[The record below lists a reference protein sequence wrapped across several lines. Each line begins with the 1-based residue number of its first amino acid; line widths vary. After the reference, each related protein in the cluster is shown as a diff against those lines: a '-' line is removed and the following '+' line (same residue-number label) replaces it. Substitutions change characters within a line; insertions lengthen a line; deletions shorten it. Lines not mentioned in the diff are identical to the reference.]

1 MSRKTRSLIK
11 GTSVII
17 AGVAVLLHMDILNVP
32 SIAGYDFW
40 ILLIAFGLT
49 LLVSR

>member
-1 MSRKTRSLIK
+1 MIK
-11 GTSVII
+11 SASVII
-17 AGVAVLLHMDILNVP
+17 AGVAVLLFMGILNIP
-32 SIAGYDFW
+32 SIAGYSFW